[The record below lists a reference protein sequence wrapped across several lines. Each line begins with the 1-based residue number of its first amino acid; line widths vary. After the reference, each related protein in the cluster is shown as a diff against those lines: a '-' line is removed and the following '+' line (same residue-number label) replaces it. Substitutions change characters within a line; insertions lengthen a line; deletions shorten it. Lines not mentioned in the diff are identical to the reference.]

1 MEEMNL
7 IISSNLSFIVL
18 GITVA
23 VIMIFII
30 TIINNIKQNK
40 ILLYTTIFYF
50 VILFVLLFI
59 LYYIY
64 SHQKE
69 ITGLERVTSPV
80 GSIGVDNPRDA

>member
-1 MEEMNL
+1 M
-7 IISSNLSFIVL
+7 SNP
-18 GITVA
+18 IT
-23 VIMIFII
+23 

-40 ILLYTTIFYF
+40 VLLYTTIFYF